1 MNDRY
6 ARLLQLVLAGRPEP
20 LTAAFLGTLTEEERA
35 AYLEVERT
43 LASFALAAV
52 ENGPASG
59 ILGENAPAPAASP
72 SLRSRVLASFRAKRA
87 ERPRSAFLVL
97 DMIHDHLAEG
107 SILEVPR
114 AREIVPALAEKL
126 RECRSQGVPV
136 VYIVDE
142 HQPDDPDLDLW
153 GVHAV
158 GGSGGND
165 IWPEVAPQ
173 PGDRIV
179 KKRTY
184 SAFSGSDLQ
193 AVLDE
198 LRCDTLVLSGCLT
211 EVGIKA
217 TATDALQR
225 GYAVDVPPTTQAGI
239 SAMTEQV
246 TLGLL
251 QVMPPYGAARKELLT
266 RLAG

>member
-1 MNDRY
+1 MSDRY

-20 LTAAFLGTLTEEERA
+20 LTAAYLGTLTEEERT

-43 LASFALAAV
+43 LASFALGTV
-52 ENGPASG
+52 ASS
-59 ILGENAPAPAASP
+59 PAPRAPSP
-72 SLRSRVLASFRAKRA
+72 DLRNRVLSSFRAKLAARS
-87 ERPRSAFLVL
+87 RSAFLVL

-142 HQPDDPDLDLW
+142 HEPDDPDLDLW

-173 PGDRIV
+173 PGDRVV

-184 SAFSGSDLQ
+184 SAFSASNLQ
-193 AVLDE
+193 EVLDE

-225 GYAVDVPPTTQAGI
+225 GYAVNVPPATQAGI

-251 QVMPPYGAARKELLT
+251 QVMPPYGAARKELLA
-266 RLAG
+266 RLAGKTA

>member
-20 LTAAFLGTLTEEERA
+20 LTAAYLGTLTEEERQG
-35 AYLEVERT
+35 YLEVEHA
-43 LASFALAAV
+43 LASFALTAA
-52 ENGPASG
+52 P
-59 ILGENAPAPAASP
+59 NAPPSPA
-72 SLRSRVLASFRAKRA
+72 LRSRVLSSFRAKLTNQPRA
-87 ERPRSAFLVL
+87 ALLVL

-107 SILEVPR
+107 SVLEVPR
-114 AREIVPALAEKL
+114 AREIVPALAQKL
-126 RECRSQGVPV
+126 SECRSQGIPV

-142 HQPDDPDLDLW
+142 HTPDDPDLDLW

-165 IWPEVAPQ
+165 IWPDVAPQ

-184 SAFSGSDLQ
+184 SAFSRSELQ
-193 AVLDE
+193 DVLDE
-198 LRCDTLVLSGCLT
+198 LRCDTLVLTGCLT

-217 TATDALQR
+217 TATEALQR
-225 GYAVDVPPTTQAGI
+225 GYAVDVPVPTQAGI
-239 SAMTEQV
+239 SATTEQV

-266 RLAG
+266 RLAASTPTPNGPTR